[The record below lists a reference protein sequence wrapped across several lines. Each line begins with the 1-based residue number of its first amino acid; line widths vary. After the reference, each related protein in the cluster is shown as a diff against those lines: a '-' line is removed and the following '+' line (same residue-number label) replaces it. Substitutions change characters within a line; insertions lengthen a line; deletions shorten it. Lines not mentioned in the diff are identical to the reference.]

1 MDYIKEFDIRL
12 EREQYYAGE
21 ILAGRVILSTSEN
34 FKLKGKILFLFYL
47 HNISAFWV
55 KTRIPIVQYCCSSIF
70 HVWKQEVELSTGFKL
85 NPVEAEG

>member
-21 ILAGRVILSTSEN
+21 ILTGRVILSTSEN

-47 HNISAFWV
+47 YNISTFWV
-55 KTRIPIVQYCCSSIF
+55 KTRIGIFQYCCSSIF
-70 HVWKQEVELSTGFKL
+70 HVWKQEVELSTGFNM
-85 NPVEAEG
+85 NPVEAER